1 MNESSIN
8 EQYNSIVH
16 LLLQK
21 RLKEAQAQTESFI
34 KTSGDWALNSR
45 LDKNKTSYQYMLQYM
60 REGLNDPQR
69 QTLYLQLAAD
79 LWEIADQA
87 RITVLDKN
95 STRYY
100 HELRRSRAYLNSPE
114 PTLEDRLHTLEN
126 IADDIALRQLLP
138 QGNELPTQLLRKHE
152 DANRLLFLST
162 WTNSTWSPT
171 DRQQANA
178 FLTSE
183 LLPESDLCLFVSAVT
198 MSIRECFDSAKIEWL
213 LKATRHTNIQVAQR
227 SLTGLV
233 LTMFLHG
240 ERIMLYY
247 PALMQAIQLYQ
258 EEYSLGTQLNRICL
272 QLLRS
277 QDTEKIDRK
286 MRNEIIPEVMKNV
299 NILRQMKFETDES
312 EENDLN
318 PDWASAFEK
327 TGLGNKIREMNELQ
341 MSGSDVYMSTFS
353 MLKGFPFF
361 NEMSNWF
368 LPFDR
373 QHSNVVESLSALR
386 ESDKA
391 ISLILDAGL
400 FCNNDK
406 YSLAFIL
413 GKLPQGQRNMMM
425 KQITAQDIEAM
436 MDEQRWDSLRKHA
449 ILPEVLS
456 NQYIHDLYRFFKL
469 FRRKNEF
476 RDPFTEDINP
486 YHNPMLRTL
495 MNTPELMKHI
505 SDYFFQNNYL
515 NEALELYQQQAIL
528 EKSPDIYQRMGY
540 CLQKGKRYREAIEA
554 YQLADMFQPN
564 HAWTI
569 RHLATCH
576 RALKDYGKSLEY
588 YKKAESLQPGN
599 RTIIYHIGTCLVG
612 MERYD
617 EALQYFYRLDL
628 EEENNPK
635 NWRAI
640 GWCSLL
646 SGRWGQAAKYYNR
659 IPEKERTA
667 DDWLNAGHVAWVSGN
682 ILTATDYYR
691 QSAMKYGSNTAFREA
706 FEKDKDTLIL
716 LGISQDDI
724 PLMEDQTV

>member
-299 NILRQMKFETDES
+299 NILRQMNFETDES

-576 RALKDYGKSLEY
+576 RALKDYVKSLEY